1 MASPTRPQKPLY
13 EDISL
18 NQKRLRKILMTENKP
33 DAIVIFCHSI
43 HSIEKWSS
51 PEEGPIFIF
60 IIGKSFD
67 KLADYRQTFQ
77 DLYAMRRLVRDFFR
91 QFIAGR
97 QSIFCVLRLSKLP
110 H

>member
-1 MASPTRPQKPLY
+1 MELSRGRP
-13 EDISL
+13 
-18 NQKRLRKILMTENKP
+18 
-33 DAIVIFCHSI
+33 H
-43 HSIEKWSS
+43 
-51 PEEGPIFIF
+51 FIF

-97 QSIFCVLRLSKLP
+97 QSIFVFSVFPSFHISDVIDDSIDGYLSRLAFFTVV
-110 H
+110 